1 MLFELLIVGGGA
13 LAAWFSRNTAPAR
26 AVVGVVKKRFM
37 RTKFGQG
44 MILGNAEE
52 NIKLEYEAEKESLR
66 NDKAELAVDKS
77 LLKRLEEEI
86 EFLEF
91 AKDDAD
97 LSQDERDSYKHEFG
111 VKKTQRDVT
120 LQGISQKEAL
130 IKSREESLKAYEKTV
145 LKERLA
151 QAQIAQVVFKH
162 KNEIEESQKRLDKV
176 AVMGYGTMTNEVIS
190 RYTGHSE
197 YSVNDN
203 IVKRFEMKEKYRKFK
218 EQKGK

>member
-1 MLFELLIVGGGA
+1 MLFESLIVGGGA
-13 LAAWFSRNTAPAR
+13 LAAWFARNTAPAR

-120 LQGISQKEAL
+120 LQGIAQKEAL
-130 IKSREESLKAYEKTV
+130 IKNREESLKAYEKTV

-176 AVMGYGTMTNEVIS
+176 AVMGHGTMTNEVIS

>member
-1 MLFELLIVGGGA
+1 MILESLLVGGGA
-13 LAAWFSRNTAPAR
+13 LTAWFARNTAPVR

-52 NIKLEYEAEKESLR
+52 NIKLEYEAEKEALR

-91 AKDDAD
+91 AKEDQD
-97 LSQDERDSYKHEFG
+97 LTQEERDSYKHEFG

-130 IKSREESLKAYEKTV
+130 IKNREESLKAYEKTV

-176 AVMGYGTMTNEVIS
+176 SVMGHGTMTSEVIA
-190 RYTGHSE
+190 RYTGHSD

-203 IVKRFEMKEKYRKFK
+203 VVKRFEMKEKYRKFK